1 MNFDFPET
9 APRTPQD
16 QEEDYWRDV
25 GQNWL
30 GIPAPTPISDYP
42 PRLFDYDRDFPPL
55 SRQPIVPEAPEP
67 RETSF
72 LFPEGSLSPLRNK
85 LPNIAPLPS
94 RPSVD
99 NFSRP
104 ITEMTDEKNNTI
116 SITPKKP
123 IFEPT
128 GQRQLSE
135 QLQGIFPD
143 VDEIIKK
150 ESETFKERNQDL
162 DKIIDKLSKPSDYD
176 ENDQVTFE
184 FEFFTGGVNPKFDS
198 FVKRYGLTNENI
210 QFVDFLQ
217 SDYCKEILQSND
229 LKIHVETGNIYYNYT
244 DTNESIFDFM
254 KNQQNTSKGI
264 INTDLKFNGTY
275 KNYFQWILNG
285 FEGQEKTRY
294 DLFSFKN
301 TKYLAY
307 RFNDFQN
314 SIGELLIRIRHSPVT
329 DNYLAAEEI

>member
-1 MNFDFPET
+1 
-9 APRTPQD
+9 
-16 QEEDYWRDV
+16 
-25 GQNWL
+25 
-30 GIPAPTPISDYP
+30 
-42 PRLFDYDRDFPPL
+42 
-55 SRQPIVPEAPEP
+55 
-67 RETSF
+67 
-72 LFPEGSLSPLRNK
+72 
-85 LPNIAPLPS
+85 
-94 RPSVD
+94 
-99 NFSRP
+99 
-104 ITEMTDEKNNTI
+104 MTDEKNNTI

-128 GQRQLSE
+128 GQRKLSE

-150 ESETFKERNQDL
+150 ESETFKETSQDL
-162 DKIIDKLSKPSDYD
+162 DQIIYKLSKPDDYG

-198 FVKRYGLTNENI
+198 FVKRYGLANENI

-229 LKIHVETGNIYYNYT
+229 FQIHVETGNIYYNDT

-264 INTDLKFNGTY
+264 VNTNLKFDRTY

-285 FEGQEKTRY
+285 FEEQEKTRY
-294 DLFSFKN
+294 DFFCSKI
-301 TKYLAY
+301 
-307 RFNDFQN
+307 QN
-314 SIGELLIRIRHSPVT
+314 I
-329 DNYLAAEEI
+329 

>member
-1 MNFDFPET
+1 MIVVFHLF
-9 APRTPQD
+9 
-16 QEEDYWRDV
+16 EDNQLCQKHLTQGELV
-25 GQNWL
+25 
-30 GIPAPTPISDYP
+30 
-42 PRLFDYDRDFPPL
+42 
-55 SRQPIVPEAPEP
+55 
-67 RETSF
+67 F

-116 SITPKKP
+116 SIMPKKTVLEP
-123 IFEPT
+123 I

-135 QLQGIFPD
+135 KLQGIFPN
-143 VDEIIKK
+143 VDETVKK
-150 ESETFKERNQDL
+150 ESETFKEISQDL
-162 DKIIDKLSKPSDYD
+162 DEIIDKLSKPSDYD

-198 FVKRYGLTNENI
+198 FVKRYGLANEHI

-229 LKIHVETGNIYYNYT
+229 LKIYVETGNIYYNDT
-244 DTNESIFDFM
+244 DTNECIFDFM

-264 INTDLKFNGTY
+264 VNTNLKFDRTY

-285 FEGQEKTRY
+285 FEEQEKTRY
-294 DLFSFKN
+294 DLFVQKYKIFSLSF
-301 TKYLAY
+301 
-307 RFNDFQN
+307 
-314 SIGELLIRIRHSPVT
+314 
-329 DNYLAAEEI
+329 

>member
-1 MNFDFPET
+1 MKSLLMNKLNKDKEKFEICQKELLIKKKSSMNFNFPET
-9 APRTPQD
+9 PPRTPQD

-25 GQNWL
+25 EQNWL
-30 GIPAPTPISDYP
+30 GTPAPTPISGP

-229 LKIHVETGNIYYNYT
+229 LKIHVETGNIYT
-244 DTNESIFDFM
+244 MILILTN
-254 KNQQNTSKGI
+254 
-264 INTDLKFNGTY
+264 
-275 KNYFQWILNG
+275 
-285 FEGQEKTRY
+285 
-294 DLFSFKN
+294 LFL
-301 TKYLAY
+301 TL
-307 RFNDFQN
+307 
-314 SIGELLIRIRHSPVT
+314 
-329 DNYLAAEEI
+329 